1 MKTTLCNNKT
11 VYGVDL
17 RYLEAVYRKYLEIE
31 FGYQK
36 KDELPLIKID
46 AARLCG
52 NYTYTPPLQYL

>member
-1 MKTTLCNNKT
+1 M
-11 VYGVDL
+11 
-17 RYLEAVYRKYLEIE
+17 YRKYLEIE